1 MTLRTKNIGPILIL
15 ALAVATLVVVVGM
28 WGWDGPPP
36 VSAQTDTTAPTVLKV
51 SFTSSTDG
59 TDGVYTADEVIGIEV
74 VFSETVRVTGTSQL
88 SLNVGGDTRTADFDL
103 MESCPV
109 SASGDAECTGFSS
122 PGPFEDL

>member
-51 SFTSSTDG
+51 SVPQVQVEQMGST
-59 TDGVYTADEVIGIEV
+59 
-74 VFSETVRVTGTSQL
+74 R
-88 SLNVGGDTRTADFDL
+88 L
-103 MESCPV
+103 MR
-109 SASGDAECTGFSS
+109 
-122 PGPFEDL
+122 